1 MLTSGYTM
9 TTTLTVRP
17 AVPAARPPAHVVRPN
32 LAATVR
38 PVRGADAAAL
48 FAFYDR
54 LSPDTRHSR
63 FLGFARVTRNQ
74 AERMVNADG
83 IARCGLVAADPVTGE
98 IVGHL
103 CLEPTERAGLEIGIA
118 VADAW
123 QGHGL
128 GRRLLA
134 EGFVWARQRGV
145 PELYGVALSDN
156 VRILRL
162 ASSLGVPCTVRS
174 FGDGL
179 VLATISVAPPDARRQ
194 RL

>member
-1 MLTSGYTM
+1 MTM
-9 TTTLTVRP
+9 TLTTRSARTRMP
-17 AVPAARPPAHVVRPN
+17 PAAGDARPYIPA
-32 LAATVR
+32 
-38 PVRGADAAAL
+38 PVRRVGPGDAAKL

-54 LSPDTRHSR
+54 LSADSRHSR
-63 FLGFARVTRNQ
+63 FLGFARITRAQ
-74 AERMVNADG
+74 AEQMAAADPMR
-83 IARCGLVAADPVTGE
+83 RCGLVVDDPASGE

-134 EGFVWARQRGV
+134 EGLVWARQRGV

-174 FGDGL
+174 LGDGL